1 MEAAS
6 AAVTL
11 SSTVKVSKEKVNDYI
26 SIKKRKNY
34 VNLFNTDTHD
44 DNDSECKKN
53 PVG

>member
-26 SIKKRKNY
+26 SIKK
-34 VNLFNTDTHD
+34 
-44 DNDSECKKN
+44 EKKLCEFIQHRHTRR
-53 PVG
+53 